1 MGLGIVAVLL
11 LIAVTLVILRRSL
24 AGKDSDSGD
33 NATPPPVSTKE
44 LESSGPTPFD
54 TEEEM
59 TTEGPTDPD
68 PEMKTVEI
76 L

>member
-1 MGLGIVAVLL
+1 MEKGIDPWWITRCQCNVGR
-11 LIAVTLVILRRSL
+11 LV
-24 AGKDSDSGD
+24 GKETDSGGSG
-33 NATPPPVSTKE
+33 TPPPVSTKVVE
-44 LESSGPTPFD
+44 PSGPTPFD

-68 PEMKTVEI
+68 SEMKTVEI